1 MKKTVQRNSRFEV
14 LCQKLGYSFIDHT
27 LLDNALTHR
36 SFSGSNNER
45 LEFLGDSILNF
56 TIAELLYQHFPDASE
71 GDLSRLRAAL
81 VRGDTLAEIARELE
95 LGDYLNLGEGELKS
109 GGFRRASILADA
121 VEAII
126 GSVYLDGGMD
136 LAKKC
141 IHGWFESRINDLSLA
156 TGEKDPK
163 SQLQEWLQ
171 GHKKPLPQYSVLKI
185 DGEAHNQMFTVSCTV
200 TMISEPTVATAP
212 SRKSAEKEAAL
223 LMLAK
228 LEKKYER

>member
-1 MKKTVQRNSRFEV
+1 MKKTVQKNSRFEV
-14 LCQKLGYSFIDHT
+14 LCQKIGYSFVDHT
-27 LLDNALTHR
+27 LLNHALTHR
-36 SFSGSNNER
+36 SFSGSHNER

-56 TIAELLYQHFPDASE
+56 TIAELLYFHFPSSPE

-81 VRGDTLAEIARELE
+81 VRGDTLAEIARGWD
-95 LGDYLNLGEGELKS
+95 LGSYLNLGEGELKS
-109 GGFRRASILADA
+109 GGFRRPSILADA

-126 GSVYLDGGMD
+126 GAIYLDAGMD
-136 LAKKC
+136 TVKRC
-141 IHGWFESRINDLSLA
+141 VSTWFKDRLNDLSLT

-171 GHKKPLPQYSVLKI
+171 ARKKPLPQYSVVSI
-185 DGEAHNQMFTVSCTV
+185 DGEAHDQLFTVSCTV
-200 TMISEPTVATAP
+200 TLLPEPTVATAP

-228 LEKKYER
+228 LERNYER